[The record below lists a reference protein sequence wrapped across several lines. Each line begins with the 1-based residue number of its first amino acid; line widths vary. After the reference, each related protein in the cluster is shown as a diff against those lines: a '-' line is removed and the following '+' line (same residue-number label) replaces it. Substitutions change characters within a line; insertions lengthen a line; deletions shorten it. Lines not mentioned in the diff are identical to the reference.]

1 MSSPRQPL
9 ICYLCG
15 KKEED
20 LAEKLTSDHVVAAG
34 FFAPPKPNNLLTLPC
49 CLPCQKEYRDDEEY
63 VRNSLSAI
71 SNLSENKDAFTAWK
85 TTHRALKRRPAL
97 NADFRSRIS
106 AVEVHGAKLPGLQFS
121 QQRTVKVIKK
131 MIAGLH
137 YHHTGNRLSDTVET
151 EVFYNPDVILE
162 DSLRLARYKGY
173 FGSAFSYAGAV
184 SREGDAA
191 IWWLSFYASVLF
203 IVVLTPPTESQV

>member
-1 MSSPRQPL
+1 MSSPRKPR

-20 LAEKLTSDHVVAAG
+20 LAEKLTSDHVIAAG
-34 FFAPPKPNNLLTLPC
+34 FFAPPKPLNLLTLPC
-49 CLPCQKEYRDDEEY
+49 CLSCQKEYRDDEEY

-71 SNLSENKDAFTAWK
+71 SNLSANKDAFTAWK

-106 AVEVHGAKLPGLQFS
+106 TVEVQGAKMLGLEFS
-121 QQRTVKVIKK
+121 QQRTEKVVKK
-131 MIAGLH
+131 MVAGLH
-137 YHHTGNRLSDTVET
+137 YHHTGKRLPENIEA
-151 EVFYNPDVILE
+151 EVSYNPDVLLE
-162 DSLRLARYKGY
+162 DMLRQAGFKGY
-173 FGSAFSYAGAV
+173 FGKAFSYAGGV

-203 IVVLTPPTESQV
+203 IVVLTPPTGGQS